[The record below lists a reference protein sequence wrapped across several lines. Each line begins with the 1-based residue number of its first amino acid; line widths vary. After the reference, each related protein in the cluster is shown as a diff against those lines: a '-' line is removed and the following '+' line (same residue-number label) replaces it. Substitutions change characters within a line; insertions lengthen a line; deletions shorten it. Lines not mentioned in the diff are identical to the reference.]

1 MKKLITYFLQG
12 LLFTVPIALTV
23 YLVVKFFLAI
33 DSILPINIWPG
44 AGFVIIILFITL
56 AGYLSSFYITNPI
69 IAFIERQIES
79 VPMLKLIYSSLKDL
93 ISAFVGKK
101 RRFNHPVLVTVN
113 KEAGIQRL
121 GFITQTD
128 LTELG
133 IPEGKIAVYLPMSYS
148 FSGNLIIVPKE
159 NVLSINASGTEMMKF
174 VISGGVTEL

>member
-12 LLFTVPIALTV
+12 LLFTVPIALTI
-23 YLVVKFFLAI
+23 YLVAKFFITI

-44 AGFVIIILFITL
+44 AGFVIIVFVITL
-56 AGYLSSFYITNPI
+56 AGYLSTFYITNPI
-69 IAFIERQIES
+69 IAFFERHIES
-79 VPMLKLIYSSLKDL
+79 VPMVKLIYTSVKDL

-101 RRFNHPVLVTVN
+101 RRFNHPVLVTTN
-113 KEAGIQRL
+113 KDAGIQRL

-133 IPEGKIAVYLPMSYS
+133 ISEGKIAVYLPMSYS

-159 NVLSINASGTEMMKF
+159 NVVSLNASGTEMMKF
-174 VISGGVTEL
+174 VISGGVTEI